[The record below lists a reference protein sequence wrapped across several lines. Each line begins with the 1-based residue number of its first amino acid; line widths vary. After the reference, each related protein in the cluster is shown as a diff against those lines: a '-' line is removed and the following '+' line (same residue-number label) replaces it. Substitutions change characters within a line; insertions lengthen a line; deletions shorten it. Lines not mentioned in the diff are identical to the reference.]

1 VRPALLLLLFAF
13 TIRAEALFRYPAV
26 SRTHVA
32 FVHGGQLWTV
42 PRGGGRATRIT
53 STPGNKFEVRFS
65 PDGRRLAFGAGETSN
80 AINLYTIEL
89 RGGAPSRITFL
100 PSHQALSQWTGDDRL
115 LFHSNALS
123 FSRIEMQLW
132 SVPSRGG
139 LPRKLPLAYGADGA
153 IDASGTLL
161 AYTPQW
167 ANPLIAHWKRYRG
180 GAAPEL
186 SLVDLRSGAS
196 QAITD
201 WEGWDATP
209 MWRGRIL
216 YYVSDAGAEARRNVW
231 AYDTRTK
238 TRRQLTH
245 FRDFDV
251 LEASIGGD
259 AIVFRCGATIQLLD
273 LRTERVSAVRIIV
286 PVPDAL
292 QRDVDASSF
301 ITSRQLANG
310 RVLYEARGDLWIAD
324 AGSAPRNL
332 TKTSGVFEREAALSP
347 DGKRIAYFADA
358 TGEYQ
363 LYVRDVDTAQ
373 AVQWTRFGAG
383 FRYRPIWSPDARR
396 LAFSDQ
402 RGAIFIGDVVS
413 QEVREIDREP
423 WAEQPELAWSA
434 DSSWLAYT
442 RTGANRLGA
451 LWRYDVAS
459 GERMQLTADAFNA
472 STPVFAPNG
481 TQLFF
486 ISYRNFGTPATD
498 WLSQRFLHRQLG
510 VIMAVP
516 LANLRFTI
524 DDVERHAIRLPTTP
538 GAITALG
545 AAASGDVVFGLT
557 DGNGARSVRV
567 YRVAKKAEDVL
578 QANDND
584 FTLSADGAQIVLG
597 RVVRELASG
606 VETPLDTNMTARI
619 DLRAEW
625 QQLFGDA
632 WRNYRDFFFAP
643 KRGAIDWDA
652 LRAQYE
658 PLLAHC
664 VTREEVNA
672 VLEEFIGE
680 SSVGHAYLGSPG
692 DVARA
697 TGPTTGMLGADF
709 ELDRGAFR
717 FAHIVQAAPWDDTVR
732 SPLVDVHEGE
742 YLLAVNGKPLD
753 TNIDPRA
760 AFVGLAEQPVT
771 ITIGP
776 HPAIDTDARDVIV
789 TTLSSENPLRYREW
803 VEQNRAYVGRRSNGR
818 IGYIHIPEFSTNALG
833 DFARQFHGQIAKE
846 ALIID
851 ARWSLGGSTG
861 QMLAEALARRHLS
874 SAAVRETTNVWP
886 TPRWGAHFG
895 PKALLVNHIT
905 VSAGENFASFF
916 RKLSIGPIIGTRT
929 WGGLTGLNPVPQ
941 LIDSGSVNVPNA
953 PFFDESGWLI
963 EGHGLEPDVPVVRDP
978 ENAGDAQLDAAI
990 EALSRER

>member
-1 VRPALLLLLFAF
+1 VRPALLLLLLGLTF
-13 TIRAEALFRYPAV
+13 RAEALFRDPAV

-53 STPGNKFEVRFS
+53 NTPGNKFEVRFS
-65 PDGRRLAFGAGETSN
+65 PDGRRLAFGASETRN
-80 AINLYTIEL
+80 AVDLYTIDV
-89 RGGAPSRITFL
+89 RGGAASRVTFL
-100 PSHQALSQWTGDDRL
+100 PSHQVLSQWTDDDRL

-139 LPRKLPLAYGADGA
+139 LPRKLPPAYGADGA

-167 ANPLIAHWKRYRG
+167 PNPLIAHWKRYRG
-180 GAAPEL
+180 GAAPDL
-186 SLVDLRSGAS
+186 SIVDLRGGAS
-196 QAITD
+196 QRITD

-209 MWRGRIL
+209 MWRGAIL

-259 AIVFRCGATIQLLD
+259 AIVFRRGAAIQLLD
-273 LRTERVSAVRIIV
+273 LRTERASSVRIV
-286 PVPDAL
+286 LPAPDAL
-292 QRDVDASSF
+292 QRDVDASAF
-301 ITSRQLANG
+301 ITNRQLANG
-310 RVLYEARGDLWIAD
+310 RVLYEARGDLWLAD
-324 AGSAPRNL
+324 AGSAARNL

-347 DGKRIAYFADA
+347 DGKRVAYFADA
-358 TGEYQ
+358 Q
-363 LYVRDVDTAQ
+363 LYVRDVDAAQ
-373 AVQWTRFGAG
+373 AVQWTKFGAG
-383 FRYRPIWSPDARR
+383 FRYRPVWSPDGRR
-396 LAFSDQ
+396 LAFADQ
-402 RGAIFIGDVVS
+402 RGAIFICDVAT

-423 WAEQPELAWSA
+423 WAELPELAWSA

-442 RTGANRLGA
+442 RTGTNRLGA
-451 LWRYDVAS
+451 LWRYDAAS
-459 GERMQLTADAFNA
+459 GERVQITADTFNA

-510 VIMAVP
+510 VIMTVP

-524 DDVERHAIRLPTTP
+524 EDVERRAVRLATTG

-545 AAASGDVVFGLT
+545 ATASGDVVFGLT
-557 DGNGARSVRV
+557 DGNGARSVRI
-567 YRVAKKAEDVL
+567 YRVANKSEEVL
-578 QANDND
+578 LANDSD
-584 FTLSADGAQIVLG
+584 FTLGADGAQIMLA
-597 RVVRELASG
+597 RVVRDLASG
-606 VETPLDTNMTARI
+606 VETTLDTTMPMHI

-625 QQLFGDA
+625 QELFHDA

-680 SSVGHAYLGSPG
+680 SSVGHAYIGSPG
-692 DVARA
+692 DVSRA
-697 TGPTTGMLGADF
+697 SGPATGMLGADF

-717 FAHIVQAAPWDDTVR
+717 IAHIVQAASWDETVR
-732 SPLVDVHEGE
+732 SPLAEVHEGE

-753 TNIDPRA
+753 VSIDPRA
-760 AFVGLAEQPVT
+760 AFVGLAEQQVT
-771 ITIGP
+771 ITVSP
-776 HPAIDTDARDVIV
+776 HPTIDADARDIIV
-789 TTLSSENPLRYREW
+789 TTLASENPLRYREW
-803 VEQNRAYVGRRSNGR
+803 IEQNRIYVDRRSDGR
-818 IGYIHIPEFSTNALG
+818 IGYLHIPDFSTNALG

-851 ARWSLGGSTG
+851 ARWSQGGWTG
-861 QMLAEALARRHLS
+861 QMLAEALARRPLN
-874 SAAVRETTNVWP
+874 SAAARETTNTWP
-886 TPRWGAHFG
+886 TPRWGARPHHRHPHLG
-895 PKALLVNHIT
+895 RPHRRPQPRPHERI
-905 VSAGENFASFF
+905 EN
-916 RKLSIGPIIGTRT
+916 
-929 WGGLTGLNPVPQ
+929 
-941 LIDSGSVNVPNA
+941 
-953 PFFDESGWLI
+953 
-963 EGHGLEPDVPVVRDP
+963 
-978 ENAGDAQLDAAI
+978 
-990 EALSRER
+990 